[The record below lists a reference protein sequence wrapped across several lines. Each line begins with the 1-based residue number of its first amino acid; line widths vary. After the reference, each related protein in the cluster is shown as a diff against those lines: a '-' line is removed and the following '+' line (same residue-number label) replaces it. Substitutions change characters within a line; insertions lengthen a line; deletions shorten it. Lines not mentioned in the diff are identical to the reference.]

1 MPELS
6 HAKMKILAS
15 ETGVTSVWEKIEAH
29 GKVQNVLH
37 IETPTIYVIDSM
49 KFTAQNDLRW

>member
-37 IETPTIYVIDSM
+37 IETRTICVIDSM
-49 KFTAQNDLRW
+49 KLTAQNDLHW